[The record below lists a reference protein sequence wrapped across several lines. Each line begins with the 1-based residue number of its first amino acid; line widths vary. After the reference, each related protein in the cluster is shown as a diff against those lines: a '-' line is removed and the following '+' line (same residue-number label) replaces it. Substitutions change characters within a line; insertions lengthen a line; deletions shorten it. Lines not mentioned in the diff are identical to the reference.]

1 MPDSKL
7 AQTSKLQ
14 GAGVKPAP
22 TSSLMKS
29 NRFLPLLLVLFA
41 GSGGAAL
48 IYEIV
53 WFQMLQL
60 VTGSS
65 AISIG
70 VLLGTFMGGMCV
82 GSLALPRIVGPRR
95 HPLHVYALLE
105 TGIAICAL
113 LLLLAVP
120 YVDGALAAAILL
132 VPPTLLMGATLPAI
146 ARWVEA
152 TPRGI
157 SWLGFFYG
165 ANIAGA
171 VFGSLLAGFYL
182 LRVYDMVTATYVAA
196 GINLSIAFVAFVLGR
211 RNRARGTNSNFE
223 IRNSNLFLGR
233 VHIVIALSGLC
244 ALGAEVVWTRLLSL
258 LLGASVYTF
267 SIIVA
272 VFLLGLGIGSSAGA
286 ALARWS
292 SNPRR
297 DLGFCQIFVAAA
309 MAWSA
314 YMLTRVLPYWPVD
327 AAQLNFQAGLVRSML
342 AVLPAACLW
351 GASFPLALAAAATQ
365 GQDTGGL
372 VGGVYGA
379 NTIGA
384 IIGAAG
390 FSVLFIP
397 WFGTQHAQQAL
408 ISLSVAA
415 ALLVLP
421 RSAAPLA
428 VTAALIFTVSP
439 VPDGLI
445 AYGRNLPLTLSQR
458 DASTI
463 LYAGEGM
470 NSSIAVSE
478 TSTGFRNFHVSG
490 KIEASTEP
498 EDMRLQ
504 RMLGHLPGLLHS
516 RPRSVLIVG
525 FGAGVTAGSFVT
537 HPTVERIVIC
547 EIEPLIPKVVGK
559 YFAAQNYNI
568 LEDPRVQIMY
578 DDARHY
584 LLTTEEK
591 FDVITSDPIHPW
603 VKGAAALYTTE
614 YFKLVRRHLNP
625 GGVVS
630 QWVPLYQ
637 SSADVVKSEFATFF
651 EVFPG
656 ATVWSNNRAGA
667 GFDIVLLGR
676 DSSTAL
682 NTDDLEKRL
691 NRRDHVNVAKSLQD
705 VGFGRAFDL
714 LATYLADDRDLS
726 PWLVGAQINRD
737 RNLRLQYLAG
747 MGLNL
752 NEAASLYQTLAGY
765 RRPRELNETQA
776 AAISK
781 TLAAGPARRISI
793 TAVMGDEEALQY
805 ATELREAIAAGGW
818 IVDEVQQAAFSNRVA
833 GVLISV
839 GTKPAPQA
847 ANELFRALSAAG
859 VPATGTFDP
868 SAVPD
873 RVLLVVGLSP

>member
-1 MPDSKL
+1 MRP
-7 AQTSKLQ
+7 
-14 GAGVKPAP
+14 
-22 TSSLMKS
+22 
-29 NRFLPLLLVLFA
+29 NRSLPLLLVLFA
-41 GSGGAAL
+41 GSGAAAL

-82 GSLALPRIVGPRR
+82 GSLGLPRIVGPRR

-105 TGIAICAL
+105 TGIAIYAL

-120 YVDGALAAAILL
+120 YVHGALAAAILL

-157 SWLGFFYG
+157 SWLGFFYAG
-165 ANIAGA
+165 NIAGA
-171 VFGSLLAGFYL
+171 VFGSLFAGFYL

-196 GINLSIAFVAFVLGR
+196 GINLSIAFIAFFSG
-211 RNRARGTNSNFE
+211 
-223 IRNSNLFLGR
+223 RNSELRDGDRIRSTEFGLRPSIPPSPNS

-286 ALARWS
+286 ALSRRS

-309 MAWSA
+309 IAWSA
-314 YMLTRVLPYWPVD
+314 YMLTEVLPYWPVD

-351 GASFPLALAAAATQ
+351 GASFPLALAAAATH
-365 GQDTGGL
+365 GQDTGRL

-384 IIGAAG
+384 IIGAVG

-408 ISLSVAA
+408 IGLSVAA

-439 VPDGLI
+439 IPGGLI

-458 DASTI
+458 NPSKI

-470 NSSIAVSE
+470 NSSVAVSE
-478 TSTGFRNFHVSG
+478 TSAGFRNFHVSG

-559 YFAAQNYNI
+559 YFATQNYNV
-568 LEDPRVQIMY
+568 LEDPRVQIIY

-584 LLTTEEK
+584 LLTTGEK

-637 SSADVVKSEFATFF
+637 SSAEVVKSELATFF

-667 GFDIVLLGR
+667 GFDIVLVGR
-676 DSSTAL
+676 DTADAL
-682 NTDDLEKRL
+682 SADDLEKRL
-691 NRRDHVNVAKSLQD
+691 DRRDHVNVVKSLGE
-705 VGFGRAFDL
+705 VGFGSAFAL

-726 PWLVGAQINRD
+726 PWLAGAQINRD

-752 NEAASLYQTLAGY
+752 NETASLYQTLAAY
-765 RRPRELNETQA
+765 RRPRQLNETQA

-781 TLAAGPARRISI
+781 TLTTGPARRISI
-793 TAVMGDEEALQY
+793 TAVMGDREALEY
-805 ATELREAIAAGGW
+805 ATELREAITAGGW
-818 IVDEVQQAAFSNRVA
+818 IVDEVRQAAFSNRVA

-839 GTKPAPQA
+839 GTKPAPPA
-847 ANELFRALSAAG
+847 ANELFRALGAAG

-868 SAVPD
+868 GAEPD
-873 RVLLVVGLSP
+873 SVLLVVGLNP